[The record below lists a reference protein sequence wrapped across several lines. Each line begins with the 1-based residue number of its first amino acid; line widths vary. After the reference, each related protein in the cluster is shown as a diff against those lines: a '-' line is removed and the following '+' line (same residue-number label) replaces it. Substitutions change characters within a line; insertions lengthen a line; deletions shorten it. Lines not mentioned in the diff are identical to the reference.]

1 VAAMSHWVDEGKQLL
16 QAGSRI
22 EGERALRI
30 AVKEDDRSVEAWLWL
45 ARAVQS
51 DAERIT
57 CLLKVMELD
66 PRNAIARRTL
76 TALEEKSRAS
86 GKSHIDPFKTEG
98 ADDAVISGGDPF
110 MDENEAANRST
121 GKPPGLPGN
130 ENPFA
135 GHSEVFESQGSQPLH
150 RVNLRSM
157 AKGVFL
163 VLILLGI
170 AAIVTVLVLLSK

>member
-1 VAAMSHWVDEGKQLL
+1 MSHWVDEGKQLL
-16 QAGSRI
+16 QAGNRI

-110 MDENEAANRST
+110 MDENE
-121 GKPPGLPGN
+121 
-130 ENPFA
+130 
-135 GHSEVFESQGSQPLH
+135 GSQPLH